1 MVTILD
7 CEFYLTEIVGR
18 RVYLKTRSI
27 GKLKDFVIQEN
38 AGKVPEVTH
47 LLVHQPYGDPLLLLP
62 WVKITLISNTE
73 IVSEITN
80 ADGYELN
87 PLDNHIFLKDYIL
100 DKKILD
106 MDDHEVEVVYDV
118 KLLFQNERL
127 FVTDVDFNRFR
138 ILRRM
143 GFKKL
148 ANYLARYKE
157 GSSISWLYVQPLPET
172 IGSFEGNVKLNVLKE
187 NINDIHPVDLADI
200 LEELEGNQRLA
211 VFNEIEPELASD
223 TLEEVEPRV
232 QRELI
237 RSMQKERAAGLIN
250 EMSPAQVAGILS
262 ILPASD
268 ADEIIE
274 FVDDESKQR
283 VQQIIEQNDENIML
297 YSTQKVI
304 KRPVETIVKDV
315 IDNFRAVAGDMD
327 VIMYVYV
334 VDTDNILQGVV
345 DIRELIAA
353 DPEQSLGEIMTD
365 SLITLN
371 QDDSLHDA
379 VDMFFRYSFR
389 AIPITDDNDY
399 LLGVVSFHDIKGLKP
414 RFD

>member
-1 MVTILD
+1 MVTVLD
-7 CEFYLTEIVGR
+7 REFFLSEIVGR
-18 RVYLKTRSI
+18 RIYLKSNSI
-27 GKLKDFVIQEN
+27 GKLKDVVIQEN
-38 AGKVPEVTH
+38 AGKIPEVTH
-47 LLVHQPYGDPLLLLP
+47 ILVHRPYGDPRLLIP
-62 WVKITLISNTE
+62 WEKITLISNTE
-73 IVSEITN
+73 IVSDITS
-80 ADGYELN
+80 AEGYELN

-106 MDDHEVEVVYDV
+106 MDGHEVEVVYDV
-118 KLLFQNERL
+118 KLLFQNEKL
-127 FVTDVDFNRFR
+127 FVSEVDFNRFR

-237 RSMQKERAAGLIN
+237 RSMQKEKAAGLIN
-250 EMSPAQVAGILS
+250 EMSPAQVAEILS

-274 FVDDESKQR
+274 FVDYESKQR

-334 VDTDNILQGVV
+334 VDTDNMLQGVV

-371 QDDSLHDA
+371 QDDTLHDA

-389 AIPITDDNDY
+389 AIPITDGNDY
-399 LLGVVSFHDIKGLKP
+399 LLGVVSFHDIKGVKP

>member
-7 CEFYLTEIVGR
+7 REFYLTEIVGR

-62 WVKITLISNTE
+62 WDKITLISNTE
-73 IVSEITN
+73 IVSEITST
-80 ADGYELN
+80 DGYELN

-143 GFKKL
+143 GFKNL

-157 GSSISWLYVQPLPET
+157 GGSISWLYVQPLPDSL
-172 IGSFEGNVKLNVLKE
+172 GSFEGNVKLNVLKE

-200 LEELEGNQRLA
+200 LEELEGSQRMA
-211 VFNEIEPELASD
+211 VFNQIEPELASD

-237 RSMQKERAAGLIN
+237 RSMEKERAAELIN
-250 EMSPAQVAGILS
+250 DMSPGQVADILS
-262 ILPASD
+262 ALPASE

-274 FVDDESKQR
+274 FVDSENKQR
-283 VQQIIEQNDENIML
+283 VQQMIDKHDENIML
-297 YSTQKVI
+297 YSTQQVI
-304 KRPVETIVKDV
+304 KRPHNTVVRDV
-315 IDNFRAVAGDMD
+315 INNYRDVAGDMD

-334 VDTDNILQGVV
+334 VNEENILQGVV
-345 DIRELIAA
+345 DLRELIAA
-353 DPEQSLGEIMTD
+353 EPEQTLGQIMTD
-365 SLITLN
+365 NLITLSADETL
-371 QDDSLHDA
+371 QDA
-379 VDMFFRYSFR
+379 FDMFERYSFR
-389 AIPITDDNDY
+389 AIPITDESDT
-399 LLGVVSFHDIKGLKP
+399 LLGVVSFHDIKGIKP
-414 RFD
+414 RLD

>member
-1 MVTILD
+1 MVTVLD
-7 CEFYLTEIVGR
+7 REFFLSEIVGR
-18 RVYLKTRSI
+18 RIYLKSKSI
-27 GKLKDFVIQEN
+27 GKLKDLVIQEN
-38 AGKVPEVTH
+38 AGKIPEVTH
-47 LLVHQPYGDPLLLLP
+47 LLVQRPYGDPHLLLP
-62 WVKITLISNTE
+62 WDKITLISNTE
-73 IVSEITN
+73 IVSEIVATE
-80 ADGYELN
+80 GYELN

-106 MDDHEVEVVYDV
+106 MDGHEVEVVYDV

-127 FVTDVDFNRFR
+127 FVSEVDFNRFR

-157 GSSISWLYVQPLPET
+157 SSSISWLYVQPLPET

-200 LEELEGNQRLA
+200 LEELEGNQRIA
-211 VFNEIEPELASD
+211 VFNELEPELASD

-237 RSMQKERAAGLIN
+237 RSMEKERVAELIN
-250 EMSPAQVAGILS
+250 DMSPAQVADILS
-262 ILPASD
+262 VLPASE

-274 FVDDESKQR
+274 FVDVESKQR
-283 VQQIIEQNDENIML
+283 VQQIIDQNDENIML

-304 KRPVETIVKDV
+304 KRPAETVVKDV
-315 IDNFRAVAGDMD
+315 IGNYREVAGDMD

-334 VDTDNILQGVV
+334 VDEENMLKGVV

-353 DPEQSLGEIMTD
+353 DPEERLGDIMTD
-365 SLITLN
+365 SLITLSPDN
-371 QDDSLHDA
+371 TLHEA
-379 VDMFFRYSFR
+379 VDMFSRYSFR
-389 AIPITDDNDY
+389 AIPITHDNDY
-399 LLGVVSFHDIKGLKP
+399 MLGVVSFHDIKGVKP

>member
-1 MVTILD
+1 MVTVLNR
-7 CEFYLTEIVGR
+7 EFFLSEIVGR
-18 RVYLKTRSI
+18 RIYLKSNSI
-27 GKLKDFVIQEN
+27 GKLKDLVIQEN
-38 AGKVPEVTH
+38 AGKIPEVTH
-47 LLVHQPYGDPLLLLP
+47 LLVHRPYGDSRLLIP
-62 WVKITLISNTE
+62 WDEITLISNTE
-73 IVSEITN
+73 IISEITTTE
-80 ADGYELN
+80 GYELN

-106 MDDHEVEVVYDV
+106 MDGHEVEVVYDV
-118 KLLFQNERL
+118 KLIFQNERL
-127 FVTDVDFNRFR
+127 FVSEVDFNRFR

-148 ANYLARYKE
+148 ANYLAKYKE

-200 LEELEGNQRLA
+200 LEELEGNQRIA
-211 VFNEIEPELASD
+211 VFNELEPELASD

-237 RSMQKERAAGLIN
+237 RSMQKEKAAGLIN

-262 ILPASD
+262 VLPASE

-274 FVDDESKQR
+274 FVDSENKER
-283 VQQIIEQNDENIML
+283 VQQLIDQTDENIML
-297 YSTQKVI
+297 YSTQQVI
-304 KRPVETIVKDV
+304 KRPVDTMVKEV
-315 IDNFRAVAGDMD
+315 IDNFREVAGDMD

-334 VDTDNILQGVV
+334 VNADNILQGVV

-353 DPEQSLGEIMTD
+353 EPEQTLGDIMTD
-365 SLITLN
+365 NIISLN
-371 QDDSLHDA
+371 PDDTLHDA

-389 AIPITDDNDY
+389 AIPITDEEDN
-399 LLGVVSFHDIKGLKP
+399 LLGVVSFHDIKGVKP
-414 RFD
+414 RLD

>member
-7 CEFYLTEIVGR
+7 REFYLTEIVGR

-62 WVKITLISNTE
+62 WDKITLISNTE
-73 IVSEITN
+73 IVSEITSTE
-80 ADGYELN
+80 GYELN
-87 PLDNHIFLKDYIL
+87 PLDNHIFVKDYIL

-106 MDDHEVEVVYDV
+106 MDDHEIEVVYDV
-118 KLLFQNERL
+118 KLLFQNDRL

-148 ANYLARYKE
+148 ANYLAKYKE

-200 LEELEGNQRLA
+200 LEELDGSQRMA
-211 VFNEIEPELASD
+211 VFNQIEPELASD

-237 RSMQKERAAGLIN
+237 RSMEKERAAELIN
-250 EMSPAQVAGILS
+250 EMSPAQVADILS
-262 ILPASD
+262 ALPASE

-274 FVDDESKQR
+274 FVDIENKQR
-283 VQQIIEQNDENIML
+283 VQQMIDKHDENIML
-297 YSTQKVI
+297 YSTQQII
-304 KRPVETIVKDV
+304 KRPSETIVRDV
-315 IDNFRAVAGDMD
+315 INNYREVAGDMD

-334 VDTDNILQGVV
+334 VNEENILQGVV
-345 DIRELIAA
+345 DLRELIAA
-353 DPEQSLGEIMTD
+353 EPEQTLGEIMTD

-371 QDDSLHDA
+371 PDDTLQDS
-379 VDMFFRYSFR
+379 VDMFTRYSFR
-389 AIPITDDNDY
+389 AIPITDEQDV
-399 LLGVVSFHDIKGLKP
+399 LLGVVSFHDIKGVKP
-414 RFD
+414 RLD

>member
-1 MVTILD
+1 MVTVLD
-7 CEFYLTEIVGR
+7 REFFLSELIGR
-18 RVYLKTRSI
+18 RVYLKSNSV
-27 GKLKDFVIQEN
+27 GKLKDLVVQEN
-38 AGKVPEVTH
+38 AGKIPEVTH
-47 LLVHQPYGDPLLLLP
+47 LLVHRPYGDSRILIP
-62 WVKITLISNTE
+62 WDKVTLISNTE
-73 IVSEITN
+73 IISEITTTE
-80 ADGYELN
+80 GYELN

-106 MDDHEVEVVYDV
+106 MDGHEVEVVYDV

-127 FVTDVDFNRFR
+127 FVSEVDFNRFR

-148 ANYLARYKE
+148 ANYLAKYKE

-200 LEELEGNQRLA
+200 LEELEGNQRIA
-211 VFNEIEPELASD
+211 VFNELEPELASD

-237 RSMQKERAAGLIN
+237 RSMQKEKAAGLIN

-262 ILPASD
+262 VLPASE

-274 FVDDESKQR
+274 YVDSENKER
-283 VQQIIEQNDENIML
+283 VQQLIDQTDENIML
-297 YSTQKVI
+297 YSTQQVI
-304 KRPVETIVKDV
+304 KRPVDTMVKEV
-315 IDNFRAVAGDMD
+315 IDNFREVAGDMD

-334 VDTDNILQGVV
+334 VSADNILQGVV

-353 DPEQSLGEIMTD
+353 EPEQTLGDIMTD

-371 QDDSLHDA
+371 PDDILHDA

-389 AIPITDDNDY
+389 AIPITDENDY
-399 LLGVVSFHDIKGLKP
+399 LLGVVSFHDIKGVKP
-414 RFD
+414 RLD

>member
-1 MVTILD
+1 MVTVLD
-7 CEFYLTEIVGR
+7 REFFLSEIVGR
-18 RVYLKTRSI
+18 RIYLKSKSI
-27 GKLKDFVIQEN
+27 GKLKDLVIQEN
-38 AGKVPEVTH
+38 AGKIPEVTH
-47 LLVHQPYGDPLLLLP
+47 LLVQRPYGDPHLLLP
-62 WVKITLISNTE
+62 WDKITLISNTE
-73 IVSEITN
+73 IVSEIT
-80 ADGYELN
+80 ATEGYELN

-118 KLLFQNERL
+118 KLLFQYERL
-127 FVTDVDFNRFR
+127 FVSEVDFNRFR

-143 GFKKL
+143 GFKNL

-157 GSSISWLYVQPLPET
+157 GGSISWLYVQPLPET

-200 LEELEGNQRLA
+200 LEELEGNQRMA

-237 RSMQKERAAGLIN
+237 RSMQKERAAELIN
-250 EMSPAQVAGILS
+250 EMSPAQVADILS
-262 ILPASD
+262 VLPAAE

-274 FVDDESKQR
+274 FVDVESKQR
-283 VQQIIEQNDENIML
+283 VQQIIDQNDENIML
-297 YSTQKVI
+297 YSTQQVI
-304 KRPVETIVKDV
+304 KRPIDTVVRDV
-315 IDNFRAVAGDMD
+315 INNYREVAGDMD

-334 VDTDNILQGVV
+334 VNADNILQGVV

-353 DPEQSLGEIMTD
+353 GTEETLGEIMTD
-365 SLITLN
+365 SLITLSP
-371 QDDSLHDA
+371 DDTLHDA
-379 VDMFFRYSFR
+379 VDMFARYYFR
-389 AIPITDDNDY
+389 AIPITDDNDT
-399 LLGVVSFHDIKGLKP
+399 LLGVVSFHDIKGIKP
-414 RFD
+414 RLD

>member
-1 MVTILD
+1 MVTVLD
-7 CEFYLTEIVGR
+7 REFFLSEIVGR
-18 RVYLKTRSI
+18 RIYLKSNSI
-27 GKLKDFVIQEN
+27 GKLKDVVIQEN
-38 AGKVPEVTH
+38 PGKIPEVTH
-47 LLVHQPYGDPLLLLP
+47 ILVHRPYGDPRLLIP
-62 WVKITLISNTE
+62 WEKITLISNTE
-73 IVSEITN
+73 IVSEIASTE
-80 ADGYELN
+80 GYELN

-106 MDDHEVEVVYDV
+106 MDGHEVEVVYDV

-127 FVTDVDFNRFR
+127 FVSEVDFNRFR

-237 RSMQKERAAGLIN
+237 RSMQKEKAAGLIN

-274 FVDDESKQR
+274 FVDYESKQR

-315 IDNFRAVAGDMD
+315 IGNYRDVAGDMD

-371 QDDSLHDA
+371 QDDTLHDA

-399 LLGVVSFHDIKGLKP
+399 LLGVVSFHDIKGVKP